1 MVPRQSGVTG
11 AGLGSGLGG
20 MTNAGGEVVA
30 ANRLPS
36 DQPSTSSV
44 ADKVERDAKRMIL
57 RPFGN
62 PMRIDG
68 QKPK

>member
-1 MVPRQSGVTG
+1 
-11 AGLGSGLGG
+11 